1 MPEEKYMLRAI
12 ELAEKGR
19 GWTNPNPKVGAVIVK
34 NGRII
39 GEGWHHMYGQL
50 HAERDAL
57 KNVSEDPAG
66 ATIYVTLEPCCHH
79 GKQPPC
85 TEAIIEAGIASVVI
99 GSRDPN
105 PKVAGGG
112 VKALREAG
120 IDVIVDYMREECDVI
135 NDVFFHFI
143 TTRTPFVT
151 MKYAMTADGH
161 IATETGKSKWI
172 SGELSRRE
180 VHEMRHNHMAIMAGI
195 GTVLADDPL
204 LNCRALVRGHEE
216 EDALVN
222 GKNPIRIILDDYL
235 KIPLESQL
243 VQTACEQPLIVATLH
258 EPENIES
265 TNESS
270 YADLTVEGEYE
281 KGKYI
286 EEKQIKE
293 NLLMEK
299 GVRIL
304 RIPVDEETGCLDL
317 NILMIELGKLQI
329 DSILL
334 EGGGMVN
341 ASAIRSGIVS
351 EIDVFMAPKI
361 FGGGKNP
368 VASLGIDEPS
378 QTPKLYMK
386 ECRQVGVDLLIRYGV
401 RKVEDVSD
409 KEDEPNNKEDISN
422 GKEYELNNKEDIPNG
437 KECVPNNK
445 VIVTNNMG
453 GD

>member
-34 NGRII
+34 NDRII

-57 KNVSEDPAG
+57 KNVSENPIG
-66 ATIYVTLEPCCHH
+66 ATMYVTLEPCCHH

-85 TEAIIEAGIASVVI
+85 TEALIEAGIARVVI

-105 PKVAGGG
+105 PKVAGAG

-120 IDVIVDYMREECDVI
+120 IDVIVDYMREACDAI

-180 VHEMRHNHMAIMAGI
+180 VHRMRHNHMAIMAGI

-216 EDALVN
+216 EDDLVN

-243 VQTACEQPLIVATLH
+243 VQTAFEQPLIVATLNGPESKTEVTMRGADSDMLFKANH
-258 EPENIES
+258 E
-265 TNESS
+265 
-270 YADLTVEGEYE
+270 
-281 KGKYI
+281 K
-286 EEKQIKE
+286 EKQLI
-293 NLLMEK
+293 EK
-299 GVRIL
+299 GVQII
-304 RIPVDEETGCLDL
+304 RIPKDKNTGCVDL
-317 NILMIELGKLQI
+317 NILMKELGKLQI

-341 ASAIRSGIVS
+341 ACAIRSEIVS
-351 EIDVFMAPKI
+351 EIDVFMAPKM

-368 VASLGIDEPS
+368 VASLGIDDPS
-378 QTPKLYMK
+378 QTPDLYMK
-386 ECRQVGVDLLIRYGV
+386 ECRQVGDDLLIRYGV
-401 RKVEDVSD
+401 GIYDVTL
-409 KEDEPNNKEDISN
+409 
-422 GKEYELNNKEDIPNG
+422 YKEDIPDNI
-437 KECVPNNK
+437 
-445 VIVTNNMG
+445 VIVRNNMG